1 MAKLFK
7 GASMGFI
14 AALRQADDD
23 KAAAAVAANEKHPDQ
38 ELETAVRRRMRVHPA
53 APGVPEKTE
62 LRPGTNDGLRPIVS
76 IHGRDVK
83 EEEIDRSDA

>member
-1 MAKLFK
+1 
-7 GASMGFI
+7 MGFI

-23 KAAAAVAANEKHPDQ
+23 KAAAVAANEKHQDHD
-38 ELETAVRRRMRVHPA
+38 LETAVRRRMRVRPA

-62 LRPGTNDGLRPIVS
+62 LRPVTNDALRPIVS